1 MMNFLRKHTRIIFII
16 TIIAFI
22 SSLVPLVPHL
32 FHSKDYIVKVNG
44 AKISENLF
52 NLYYNH
58 LVEEYRKIT
67 NNQITEKDLKK
78 LQDRIIDFLVRIE
91 ISYQQ
96 AKLYGI
102 TVTDK
107 ELKTYLQSMEIFK
120 SNNTFDKQKYYSFLK
135 SMRMTPKEYETLS
148 KKLLY
153 TYKLETIL
161 KFSIKLWNYEFEEV
175 LKQNPSIIKRSLSM
189 TKANFTLNEW
199 YSNIIKNSK
208 ITYNKTIN
216 KNTF

>member
-1 MMNFLRKHTRIIFII
+1 MNFLRKHTRIIFII

-161 KFSIKLWNYEFEEV
+161 KFSIKLWNYEFEEA